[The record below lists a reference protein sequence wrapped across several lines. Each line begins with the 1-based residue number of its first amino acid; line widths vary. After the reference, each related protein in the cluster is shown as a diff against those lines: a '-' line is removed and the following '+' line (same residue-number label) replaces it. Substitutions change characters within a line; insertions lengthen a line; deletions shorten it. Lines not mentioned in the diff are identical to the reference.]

1 MTEVWVVTREE
12 VINKVRKNKGR
23 RVEVSTP
30 DEKEV
35 ERTDGWVINR
45 KMKRIILLEF
55 KRTSDTS
62 ETYNSDMKE
71 VADT

>member
-1 MTEVWVVTREE
+1 MVTREE

>member
-1 MTEVWVVTREE
+1 MVTREE

-62 ETYNSDMKE
+62 ETYYSDMKE